1 MPASSVS
8 LAPPSFASL
17 ASLASLSRPSR
28 ALPSRVPAHCP
39 RAPVPSS
46 RCQLLMGAPGGGDG
60 RALADDGRRRCV
72 VFSNENHADTVVERL
87 PHETRTA
94 RDVRGP

>member
-1 MPASSVS
+1 
-8 LAPPSFASL
+8 
-17 ASLASLSRPSR
+17 
-28 ALPSRVPAHCP
+28 
-39 RAPVPSS
+39 
-46 RCQLLMGAPGGGDG
+46 MGAPGGGDG